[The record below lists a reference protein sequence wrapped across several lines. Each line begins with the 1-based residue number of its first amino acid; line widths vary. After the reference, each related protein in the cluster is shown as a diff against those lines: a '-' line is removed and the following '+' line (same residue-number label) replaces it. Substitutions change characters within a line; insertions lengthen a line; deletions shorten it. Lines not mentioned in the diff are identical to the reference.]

1 MGLEGM
7 RVDSIS
13 STLMS
18 LKIVACHPNALLRK
32 RCRFAVLGLG
42 VSAVGAESTGWW
54 KHLGLDSQVLTSR
67 PRGTLLS
74 KGSRMIRF

>member
-18 LKIVACHPNALLRK
+18 LKIVACHPNALTK
-32 RCRFAVLGLG
+32 RCRIAVLGLG
-42 VSAVGAESTGWW
+42 VAAVGAESTGWW